1 MWKLAIEDDEGKR
14 IVLPLTADQYTIGR
28 KEGNAIRLTERNV
41 SREHAR
47 IYKKNGATK
56 KPAAAGPSV
65 PAPAGPPGADSGFV
79 LEDLTSYNGVFVNG
93 LRVNHAQPLV
103 NGDLVQIG
111 DYRILMQDEAAE
123 GEPIDVV
130 SNDVKQTVPGV
141 KSPHA
146 AQLSRP
152 NRLVMLAGP
161 SPGTEF
167 ALEDERLTIG
177 RAAEAAISVNHNSVS
192 RFHCEVHALGDGR
205 FEVIDKDSSN
215 GVRVNGTDLRRGIIE
230 PGDVIELGDVQF
242 KFVAAGQIF
251 RPSQAPPLAALGNR
265 EAMDTFSTRRR
276 SNAVPIAIFTSVVAL
291 GTLAAWLYTRR
302 APEPHAAAIEAVAP
316 APPSPGRVAL
326 DEAKA
331 LCAAGDC
338 DGAHAKLAAAI
349 EDSSPLR
356 SNADFREVETK
367 WADQVLARADAE
379 TDSNIKQSLYQRV
392 SQDMAVDSAR
402 RKAAADKLQQLETL
416 SNGLSPLPP
425 ATVVTSAKAPKSDE
439 AVAVARAEPAKRAA
453 AAPEPAAAPSPPPAA
468 TPKAGSDDRER
479 QLALQNTTESKTLL
493 KQQLEQKV
501 TRGTATE
508 LEIRLLVSTCKELGD
523 RTCVS
528 SARAALA
535 KLQGQ

>member
-14 IVLPLTADQYTIGR
+14 IVLPLTLDQYTIGR

-47 IYKKNGATK
+47 IYKKNGAAK
-56 KPAAAGPSV
+56 KPPA
-65 PAPAGPPGADSGFV
+65 APATAAQDSGFV

-93 LRVNHAQPLV
+93 LRVTHAQPLA

-111 DYRILMQDEAAE
+111 DYRIVLQDESAVV
-123 GEPIDVV
+123 EPDAVV

-161 SPGTEF
+161 APGTEF
-167 ALEDERLTIG
+167 TLEDDRLTIG
-177 RAAEAAISVNHNSVS
+177 RAVDAGISVNHNSVS
-192 RFHCEVHALGDGR
+192 RIHCEVHALGDGR
-205 FEVIDKDSSN
+205 FEVIDMDSSN

-251 RPSQAPPLAALGNR
+251 RPSQAPPLSALGNR

-276 SNAVPIAIFTSVVAL
+276 SNAVPIAIFVSVVGL
-291 GTLAAWLYTRR
+291 GTLGAWLYTRR
-302 APEPHAAAIEAVAP
+302 APEPHAAAETIAP

-326 DEAKA
+326 DDAKA
-331 LCAAGDC
+331 MCTAGDC
-338 DGAHAKLAAAI
+338 EGAHAKLAATI
-349 EDSSPLR
+349 DDSSPLR
-356 SNADFREVETK
+356 GTPEFRDIETK
-367 WADQVLARADAE
+367 WADQVLARADGE
-379 TDSNIKQSLYQRV
+379 TDSNVKQSLYQRV
-392 SQDMAVDSAR
+392 SQDMAVDPAR
-402 RKAAADKLQQLETL
+402 RKTAADKLQQLETV
-416 SNGLSPLPP
+416 SNSLPPLPA
-425 ATVVTSAKAPKSDE
+425 ATVVASAKGPKSDE
-439 AVAVARAEPAKRAA
+439 SVAAVAHDTPKRSAPAAEPSPASN
-453 AAPEPAAAPSPPPAA
+453 PPPAAAPTKS
-468 TPKAGSDDRER
+468 TGSSSDDRER
-479 QLALQNTTESKTLL
+479 QLALAGTQEGKVQLKT
-493 KQQLEQKV
+493 QLEQRV
-501 TRGTATE
+501 ARGTASET
-508 LEIRLLVSTCKELGD
+508 EIRLLVSTCKELGD
-523 RTCVS
+523 RSCVQ

>member
-1 MWKLAIEDDEGKR
+1 
-14 IVLPLTADQYTIGR
+14 
-28 KEGNAIRLTERNV
+28 
-41 SREHAR
+41 
-47 IYKKNGATK
+47 
-56 KPAAAGPSV
+56 
-65 PAPAGPPGADSGFV
+65 
-79 LEDLTSYNGVFVNG
+79 
-93 LRVNHAQPLV
+93 
-103 NGDLVQIG
+103 
-111 DYRILMQDEAAE
+111 
-123 GEPIDVV
+123 
-130 SNDVKQTVPGV
+130 
-141 KSPHA
+141 
-146 AQLSRP
+146 
-152 NRLVMLAGP
+152 
-161 SPGTEF
+161 
-167 ALEDERLTIG
+167 
-177 RAAEAAISVNHNSVS
+177 
-192 RFHCEVHALGDGR
+192 
-205 FEVIDKDSSN
+205 
-215 GVRVNGTDLRRGIIE
+215 
-230 PGDVIELGDVQF
+230 
-242 KFVAAGQIF
+242 
-251 RPSQAPPLAALGNR
+251 
-265 EAMDTFSTRRR
+265 
-276 SNAVPIAIFTSVVAL
+276 VPIAIFTSVVAL

>member
-1 MWKLAIEDDEGKR
+1 
-14 IVLPLTADQYTIGR
+14 
-28 KEGNAIRLTERNV
+28 
-41 SREHAR
+41 
-47 IYKKNGATK
+47 
-56 KPAAAGPSV
+56 
-65 PAPAGPPGADSGFV
+65 
-79 LEDLTSYNGVFVNG
+79 
-93 LRVNHAQPLV
+93 
-103 NGDLVQIG
+103 
-111 DYRILMQDEAAE
+111 
-123 GEPIDVV
+123 
-130 SNDVKQTVPGV
+130 
-141 KSPHA
+141 
-146 AQLSRP
+146 
-152 NRLVMLAGP
+152 MLAGP
-161 SPGTEF
+161 APGTEF
-167 ALEDERLTIG
+167 VLEDERLTIG
-177 RAAEAAISVNHNSVS
+177 RAAEAGISVNHNSVS
-192 RFHCEVHALGDGR
+192 RIHCEVHALGDGR

-291 GTLAAWLYTRR
+291 GTLGAWLYTRR
-302 APEPHAAAIEAVAP
+302 APEPHAATEAIAP
-316 APPSPGRVAL
+316 VPPSPGRVAL

-338 DGAHAKLAAAI
+338 EAAHAKLTAAI
-349 EDSSPLR
+349 DDASPLR
-356 SNADFREVETK
+356 GGPDFRDIETK

-379 TDSNIKQSLYQRV
+379 TDANIKQSLYQRV

-402 RKAAADKLQQLETL
+402 RRAAADKLQQLETL

-425 ATVVTSAKAPKSDE
+425 ATVVVSAKAPKSDD
-439 AVAVARAEPAKRAA
+439 AIAA
-453 AAPEPAAAPSPPPAA
+453 AHDPPKRTASAPAEAAPSPAPA

-523 RTCVS
+523 RSCVS

>member
-14 IVLPLTADQYTIGR
+14 IVLPLTLDQYTIGR

-47 IYKKNGATK
+47 IYKKNGAAR
-56 KPAAAGPSV
+56 KPPPPEKAAA
-65 PAPAGPPGADSGFV
+65 PAPQESGFV

-93 LRVNHAQPLV
+93 LRVTHAQPLA

-111 DYRILMQDEAAE
+111 DYRILLQDESATV
-123 GEPIDVV
+123 EPEAV
-130 SNDVKQTVPGV
+130 SNDVKQTVPGI
-141 KSPHA
+141 KSPHV

-161 SPGTEF
+161 APGTEF
-167 ALEDERLTIG
+167 TLEDDRLTIG
-177 RAAEAAISVNHNSVS
+177 RAVEAGISVNHNSVS
-192 RFHCEVHALGDGR
+192 RIHCEVHALGDGR
-205 FEVIDKDSSN
+205 FEVIDMDSSN

-276 SNAVPIAIFTSVVAL
+276 SNAVPIAIFVSVVGL
-291 GTLAAWLYTRR
+291 GTLGAWLYTRR
-302 APEPHAAAIEAVAP
+302 APEPHAAAETLAA

-326 DEAKA
+326 DDAKA
-331 LCAAGDC
+331 MCAAGDC
-338 DGAHAKLAAAI
+338 EGAHAKLAATI

-356 SNADFREVETK
+356 GTPEFRDVETK
-367 WADQVLARADAE
+367 WADQVLARADGE
-379 TDSNIKQSLYQRV
+379 PDSNVKQSLYQRV

-402 RKAAADKLQQLETL
+402 RKTAADKLQQLETV
-416 SNGLSPLPP
+416 SNSLPPLPA
-425 ATVVTSAKAPKSDE
+425 ATVVAAAKGTKSDDSVAAVAHDAPKRS
-439 AVAVARAEPAKRAA
+439 AA
-453 AAPEPAAAPSPPPAA
+453 AAEPSPAPSPAAATPAKS
-468 TPKAGSDDRER
+468 TGSSSDDRER
-479 QLALQNTTESKTLL
+479 QLALAGTQEAKSQL
-493 KQQLEQKV
+493 KQQIEQRIA
-501 TRGTATE
+501 RGTASET
-508 LEIRLLVSTCKELGD
+508 EIRLLVSTCKDLGD
-523 RTCVS
+523 RSCVQ